1 MANILDRIIEYKKLE
16 VERRREKV
24 PVSALKDSARYHG
37 KRHDFCRAL
46 ENSPDFGIIA
56 EFKRKSP
63 SQNDINLAADAAT
76 IGRAY
81 VQAGAAAI
89 SCLTDT
95 QFFGAQPD
103 DIDKLRAVV
112 NVPVLRKDFII
123 DSYQLHETR
132 AMGADAVLLIA
143 SVLNPVQIDELAE
156 EANELGLQVICEVHD
171 EEEVAKISP
180 SVDIIG
186 VNNRNL
192 GDFSVDISRSLQL
205 AEMLP
210 PGMLRISESG
220 IDDPQSIIK
229 LRKAKYR
236 GFLVGT
242 HFMRQSDPGESLAA
256 FIKKAHEI
264 EEIYKDA
271 IA

>member
-1 MANILDRIIEYKKLE
+1 MGTILDRIIEFKKLE
-16 VERRREKV
+16 VERRSGQT
-24 PVSALKDSARYHG
+24 PVSALKDAAAYHH
-37 KRHDFCRAL
+37 KRRNFCRAI

-63 SQNDINLAADAAT
+63 SEQDINLDADAAAV
-76 IGRAY
+76 GRAY
-81 VQAGAAAI
+81 EAAGAAAI
-89 SCLTDT
+89 SCLTDHE
-95 QFFGAQPD
+95 FFGARPD
-103 DIDKLRAVV
+103 DIDKLRAAVSI
-112 NVPVLRKDFII
+112 PVLRKDFIV
-123 DSYQLHETR
+123 DSYQLHESR

-143 SVLNPVQIDELAE
+143 SVLSPARIDELAE
-156 EANELGLQVICEVHD
+156 EANELGMQVICEVHD

-192 GDFSVDISRSLQL
+192 SDFSVDIIRSMEL

-220 IDDPQSIIK
+220 IDDPQAV
-229 LRKAKYR
+229 LRLRRAGYR

-242 HFMRQSDPGESLAA
+242 HFMRQPDPGEALAA
-256 FIKKAHEI
+256 FIRKGHEVSG
-264 EEIYKDA
+264 IYKDA

>member
-1 MANILDRIIEYKKLE
+1 MATILDRIIEFKKLE
-16 VERRREKV
+16 VERRRGL
-24 PVSALKDSARYHG
+24 VSIAALKDAAAYHG
-37 KRHDFCRAL
+37 KRRNFCRAL

-63 SQNDINLAADAAT
+63 SEQDINLAADAAT
-76 IGRAY
+76 VGRAY
-81 VQAGAAAI
+81 EAAGAAAI
-89 SCLTDT
+89 SCLTDHE
-95 QFFGAQPD
+95 FFGAHPD
-103 DIDKLRAVV
+103 DIDAIRAAVSI
-112 NVPVLRKDFII
+112 PILRKDFII

-143 SVLNPVQIDELAE
+143 TVLSPVRIDELAE
-156 EANELGLQVICEVHD
+156 EASELGLQVICEVHD

-192 GDFSVDISRSLQL
+192 SDFSVDISRSLEL
-205 AEMLP
+205 AQMLP

-220 IDDPQSIIK
+220 IDDPQSVLK
-229 LRKAKYR
+229 LRRAGYR

-242 HFMRQSDPGESLAA
+242 HFMRQPEPGKALDE
-256 FIKKAHEI
+256 FIQKGHDVEA
-264 EEIYKDA
+264 IYKDA

>member
-1 MANILDRIIEYKKLE
+1 MGNILERIVKFKELE
-16 VERRREKV
+16 VARRRSNL
-24 PVSALKDSARYHG
+24 PVAKLKDAERYYA
-37 KRHDFCRAL
+37 KRHNFCRAI

-63 SQNDINLAADAAT
+63 SQSEINTAADPE
-76 IGRAY
+76 IVGRGY
-81 VQAGAAAI
+81 VEGGAAAI

-95 QFFGAQPD
+95 EFFGARPD
-103 DIDKLRAVV
+103 DIDRLRAAV
-112 NVPVLRKDFII
+112 NVPILRKDFII
-123 DSYQLHETR
+123 DSYQLHESK
-132 AMGADAVLLIA
+132 AMGADAILLIA
-143 SVLNPVQIDELAE
+143 SVLNPAQIDELAE
-156 EANELGLQVICEVHD
+156 EANELGMQVICEVHD

-192 GDFSVDISRSLQL
+192 GDFTVDISRSLAL

-229 LRKAKYR
+229 LRGADYR

-242 HFMRQSDPGESLAA
+242 HFMRQPDPGAA
-256 FIKKAHEI
+256 LGEFIQKAHKI
-264 EEIYKDA
+264 KDIYKDA

>member
-1 MANILDRIIEYKKLE
+1 MATILDRIIEYKKLE
-16 VERRREKV
+16 VERRRAKL
-24 PVSALKDSARYHG
+24 PLSALKDAERYHG
-37 KRHDFCRAL
+37 KRHDFCRAM
-46 ENSPDFGIIA
+46 ENSTDFGIIA

-63 SQNDINLAADAAT
+63 SQNDINTEADPVAVGRGYAA
-76 IGRAY
+76 
-81 VQAGAAAI
+81 AGAAAI

-95 QFFGAQPD
+95 QFFGALPD
-103 DIDKLRAVV
+103 DIDRLRAAVDI
-112 NVPVLRKDFII
+112 PVLRKDFII

-143 SVLNPVQIDELAE
+143 TVLNPVQIDELAE

-180 SVDIIG
+180 NVDIIG

-192 GDFSVDISRSLQL
+192 GNFSVDIARSIEL

-220 IDDPQSIIK
+220 IDDPQSIVK
-229 LRKAKYR
+229 LRRSGYR

-242 HFMRQSDPGESLAA
+242 HFMQQPDPGRSLAE

-264 EEIYKDA
+264 EAIYKDA